1 MTDEW
6 VDITDGQN
14 TKLFKRIKIAQY
26 VVKIGV
32 IVFFVMEAVAIATTL
47 KITAQY
53 VNNAELVL
61 DHVWTN
67 SQITALIE
75 MFVLLG
81 ALIILAKMVK
91 KVL

>member
-1 MTDEW
+1 MTENW
-6 VDITDGQN
+6 MDITDGN
-14 TKLFKRIKIAQY
+14 TKWFKRIKIAQY
-26 VVKIGV
+26 VFKIGV
-32 IVFFVMEAVAIATTL
+32 IVFFVVEAVAITIVL
-47 KITAQY
+47 KITAPY
-53 VNNAELVL
+53 VKDAELVL

>member
-14 TKLFKRIKIAQY
+14 TKWFKRIKIAQY
-26 VVKIGV
+26 IVKIGV
-32 IVFFVMEAVAIATTL
+32 IVFFVMEVVAIANVL
-47 KITAQY
+47 RIIAPY
-53 VNNAELVL
+53 VNDAELVM

-75 MFVLLG
+75 MLVLCG
-81 ALIILAKMVK
+81 SLIIFAKMVK

>member
-14 TKLFKRIKIAQY
+14 TKWFKRIKIAQY

-32 IVFFVMEAVAIATTL
+32 IVFFVMEAVAIANVL
-47 KITAQY
+47 MITAPY
-53 VNNAELVL
+53 VNDAELVL

-75 MFVLLG
+75 MLVLCG
-81 ALIILAKMVK
+81 ALIIFAKMVK

>member
-26 VVKIGV
+26 VFKIGV
-32 IVFFVMEAVAIATTL
+32 IVFFIVEAVAIANVL
-47 KITAQY
+47 KIIAPY
-53 VNNAELVL
+53 VNDAELVL

-75 MFVLLG
+75 MFVLCG
-81 ALIILAKMVK
+81 VLIIFSKMMK